1 MERIGEVEGEIELG
15 TSTNI
20 EGDLVV
26 AKVIRDKLSLEKE
39 CLGDDE
45 SMILTN
51 NWVVGMKYFM
61 EV

>member
-20 EGDLVV
+20 EGVLVV
-26 AKVIRDKLSLEKE
+26 DKVFRYKLSLEKE
-39 CLGDDE
+39 SWGNDE
-45 SMILTN
+45 SMILPD
-51 NWVVGMKYFM
+51 NWVVGMKDVI